1 MPRNSLKKSSF
12 NTLEIKF
19 DEFNRISK
27 EMRIEWTKEG
37 ERGKKRE
44 KEKKEDRERKPLR
57 VVQFYSCSS
66 SCLIKIFYT
75 LPPRYSILNLFRH
88 NSIKISI
95 SKTSCVKRQLI
106 RPIIVITT
114 TRTTAVNIN

>member
-1 MPRNSLKKSSF
+1 M
-12 NTLEIKF
+12 
-19 DEFNRISK
+19 
-27 EMRIEWTKEG
+27 KEG

-57 VVQFYSCSS
+57 VVHFYSCSF

-75 LPPRYSILNLFRH
+75 LPPHYSILNLFRH

-95 SKTSCVKRQLI
+95 SKTPCIKRQLI